1 MADMENFKK
10 FWESVVGRPY
20 RAAGQEQTE
29 KKAKTATNRREGV
42 EPRAKEICT
51 EKV

>member
-20 RAAGQEQTE
+20 YGTAGQEQTE
-29 KKAKTATNRREGV
+29 KKAKTATDRRGGS
-42 EPRAKEICT
+42 EPEKT
-51 EKV
+51 EVQT

>member
-20 RAAGQEQTE
+20 GTAGQEQTE
-29 KKAKTATNRREGV
+29 KKAKSATNRREGGV
-42 EPRAKEICT
+42 EPEKT
-51 EKV
+51 EVQT

>member
-1 MADMENFKK
+1 MADMENFTK

-20 RAAGQEQTE
+20 GTAGQEQTE

-42 EPRAKEICT
+42 EPNQRKQ
-51 EKV
+51 KQDNV